1 MIAILLAQAAIP
13 LLLVVWMMFWPA
25 RSVAGIVVQMIGSL
39 VLLLALIRVGIWLFP
54 PWWTPHAAAGLV
66 VLSAAW
72 HAGRARRSVPIPF
85 GGRYVVRGDRV
96 AQGGRFRSKP

>member
-13 LLLVVWMMFWPA
+13 LLLVVWVMFWPA

-72 HAGRARRSVPIPF
+72 HAGRALRPAPIRFRGP
-85 GGRYVVRGDRV
+85 YVIRGDRV
-96 AQGGRFRSKP
+96 TQGGSFRSEP